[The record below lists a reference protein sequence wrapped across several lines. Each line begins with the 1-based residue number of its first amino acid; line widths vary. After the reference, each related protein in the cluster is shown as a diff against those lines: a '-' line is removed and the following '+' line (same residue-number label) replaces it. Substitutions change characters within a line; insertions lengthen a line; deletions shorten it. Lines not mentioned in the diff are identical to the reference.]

1 MRLPGDAIR
10 AVIFDCDGVLVDS
23 EGITNRLLRDDLA
36 QRGLDMPL
44 DQVMSTF
51 VGGTMEGVAAEA
63 TRRGADLPPDWVD
76 LFYAKMFVVLDAEVE
91 AIPGVAELLDG
102 LHRAGIACAV
112 GSNGPL
118 AKMDITLRR
127 TGLWNWL
134 APHVYSARELAN
146 PKPAPDIY
154 IHAADR
160 LDVSPDHCV
169 VVEDSASGAR
179 AARAAG
185 MRCIGFAAAGQ
196 DDVLAP
202 HCDAL
207 AQDMAAVGRL
217 LGV

>member
-1 MRLPGDAIR
+1 MPLPGGAIR

-36 QRGLDMPL
+36 QHGLNMPL

-63 TRRGADLPPDWVD
+63 IRLGAALPDAWVD
-76 LFYAKMFVVLDAEVE
+76 LFYVKMFAALEAEVE
-91 AIPGVAELLDG
+91 AIPGVADLLAG
-102 LHRAGIACAV
+102 LHRSGIARAV

-127 TGLWNWL
+127 TDLLEWL
-134 APHVYSARELAN
+134 APHVYSARELAQ

-154 IHAADR
+154 IHAAR
-160 LDVSPDHCV
+160 CLDVSPDHCV
-169 VVEDSASGAR
+169 VIEDSASGAR
-179 AARAAG
+179 AAQAAG

-196 DDVLAP
+196 DDALAP

-207 AQDMAAVGRL
+207 AADMAAVGRL
-217 LGV
+217 LGI